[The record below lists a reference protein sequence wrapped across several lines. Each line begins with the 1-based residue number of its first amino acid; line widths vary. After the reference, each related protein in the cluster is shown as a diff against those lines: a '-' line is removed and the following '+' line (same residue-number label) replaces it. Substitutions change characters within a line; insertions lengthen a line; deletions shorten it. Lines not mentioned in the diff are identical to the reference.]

1 MIKLMMNFE
10 HIATTIPHNVPMT
23 FIESILY
30 RIGFENRMID
40 QVMEKWDIREEDYFF
55 EGVTNAR

>member
-1 MIKLMMNFE
+1 
-10 HIATTIPHNVPMT
+10 MT

-30 RIGFENRMID
+30 RIGFENRIID